1 MQSLWN
7 PLKNALDRIITC
19 VEQLKHLLETA
30 PQGEKT
36 EKEKE
41 LEAEIQGYVKKY
53 EESMEDD
60 FNTADAIAAIF
71 ELVKF
76 SNTQTSGES
85 TGGICKGTVGYYR
98 AFKRC
103 AGASGKQRGGSIRR
117 DIERL
122 IEECQTA
129 RKEKNFKRADEI
141 RDQLADMGII
151 LKDTR
156 EGVQWKRA

>member
-1 MQSLWN
+1 MH
-7 PLKNALDRIITC
+7 LDRIITC

-30 PQGEKT
+30 ASGRKT

-76 SNTQTSGES
+76 SNTRQ
-85 TGGICKGTVGYYR
+85 VGK
-98 AFKRC
+98 AP
-103 AGASGKQRGGSIRR
+103 GN
-117 DIERL
+117 L
-122 IEECQTA
+122 
-129 RKEKNFKRADEI
+129 
-141 RDQLADMGII
+141 
-151 LKDTR
+151 
-156 EGVQWKRA
+156 